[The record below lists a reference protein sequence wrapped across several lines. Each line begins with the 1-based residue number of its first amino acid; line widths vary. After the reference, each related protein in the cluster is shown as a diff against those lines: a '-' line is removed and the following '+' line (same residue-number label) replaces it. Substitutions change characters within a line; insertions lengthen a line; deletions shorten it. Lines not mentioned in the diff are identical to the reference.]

1 MNYKQIASHES
12 FGKYTLGVQISVG
25 GIDCTKEERLFVQQ
39 YVDKIHD
46 GILRIREENNPE
58 NIVLRAEII
67 DKLTNCFIDP
77 IYVKQI
83 PSEYSSNDF
92 IPWLIVTTSKGPIK
106 IGWRKR
112 VINIDWSESNIQ
124 DTDLFPDEDVT
135 KGERY
140 IHAWSYEDAKRYVG
154 ILMRIN

>member
-12 FGKYTLGVQISVG
+12 IGKYTLGVKISVG
-25 GIDCTKEERLFVQQ
+25 GIDCTKEERLLIQSFT
-39 YVDKIHD
+39 DKIHD
-46 GILRIREENNPE
+46 GILRIREENDPE
-58 NIVLRAEII
+58 NIII
-67 DKLTNCFIDP
+67 KKETIVKLTNCFIDP

-112 VINIDWSESNIQ
+112 VINIDWSESDIQ
-124 DTDLFPDEDVT
+124 DTDLFPNEDVT
-135 KGERY
+135 KGDKY
-140 IHAWSYEDAKRYVG
+140 IHAWGYEKAKSYIET
-154 ILMRIN
+154 LMRIN